1 MGGDYFSTQI
11 LFNSFILMVS
21 KKVKMIKRHHP
32 LYLETINLLT
42 NGAFSR
48 TSEFHQFVFSSLNV
62 DQVQSRYVVLRNFIE
77 EDHNLIFFT
86 DKRSPKVNAILRN
99 SETECLFYDKLKK
112 IQLRIK
118 TKSHILHDKKKI
130 IKYWNKVPLVSR
142 QSYSTKLPP
151 STVLEDGQ
159 IDPNNWLNLHEDNKE
174 KSFYNFCVIE
184 NYIKEIDFLSLTSSP
199 HKRIRITIN
208 NRKIIIQDLIP

>member
-1 MGGDYFSTQI
+1 
-11 LFNSFILMVS
+11 
-21 KKVKMIKRHHP
+21 MIKRHHP

-77 EDHNLIFFT
+77 KDHNLIFFT
-86 DKRSPKVNAILRN
+86 DKRSPKVNAILKN
-99 SETECLFYDKLKK
+99 KETECLFYDKVKK

-118 TKSHILHDKKKI
+118 TQSYLLHDKKKI
-130 IKYWNKVPLVSR
+130 REYWEKVPLVSR

-151 STVLEDGQ
+151 STVLDGGQ
-159 IDPNNWLNLHEDNKE
+159 IILNNGLSLEEDNYE
-174 KSFYNFCVIE
+174 KSFINFCVIE
-184 NYIKEIDFLSLTSSP
+184 NYIKEIDFLALTSSP
-199 HKRIRITIN
+199 NKRTRITIN
-208 NRKIIIQDLIP
+208 NTKIIIQDLIP

>member
-1 MGGDYFSTQI
+1 
-11 LFNSFILMVS
+11 
-21 KKVKMIKRHHP
+21 MIKRHHP

-86 DKRSPKVNAILRN
+86 DKRSPKVNAILKN
-99 SETECLFYDKLKK
+99 KETECLFYDKLKK

-118 TKSHILHDKKKI
+118 TQSYILHDKKKI
-130 IKYWNKVPLVSR
+130 IEYWEKVPLVSR

-151 STVLEDGQ
+151 STLIKGEH
-159 IDPNNWLNLHEDNKE
+159 IDPSNGLNLEEDNNE
-174 KSFYNFCVIE
+174 KSFCNFCVIE

-199 HKRIRITIN
+199 HKRISITLDN
-208 NRKIIIQDLIP
+208 SKIIIQDLIP

>member
-1 MGGDYFSTQI
+1 
-11 LFNSFILMVS
+11 
-21 KKVKMIKRHHP
+21 MIKRHHP
-32 LYLETINLLT
+32 YYLETINLLT

-77 EDHNLIFFT
+77 KDHNLIFFT

-118 TKSHILHDKKKI
+118 TQSYILHDKKKI
-130 IKYWNKVPLVSR
+130 GEYWEKVPLVSR

-151 STVLEDGQ
+151 STVIKGEQ
-159 IDPNNWLNLHEDNKE
+159 IDPSNGLSFEEDNYE
-174 KSFYNFCVIE
+174 KSFFNFCVIE
-184 NYIKEIDFLSLTSSP
+184 NYIKEIDFLALTSSP

-208 NRKIIIQDLIP
+208 NTKIIIQDLIP